1 MLKILSTVVKSKR
14 EAYGY
19 YRIVRRMKMSQLSLS
34 RHRIPGDGPLLQRR
48 RRFKQTA
55 GYALRRTAKAAR
67 NEALSPE
74 LEFSRP
80 IKADRRMVF

>member
-1 MLKILSTVVKSKR
+1 
-14 EAYGY
+14 
-19 YRIVRRMKMSQLSLS
+19 MSQLSLS
-34 RHRIPGDGPLLQRR
+34 RHRIPGDGPLLQRAAGA
-48 RRFKQTA
+48 FKQTA

-80 IKADRRMVF
+80 IKADRRIVF